1 MPDYSEFPDEDEYE
15 RIIGEANPV
24 YRVDWDSGAP
34 GAGAD
39 AEQIFR
45 WGDGYIVVP
54 SDGEDETVYPTL
66 REAIGESELN
76 YVTGATQEIRSSEL
90 SSEEIAALLQ
100 SREEEGSYHV
110 LINGEPWE
118 GDNSGN
124 FRRAG

>member
-1 MPDYSEFPDEDEYE
+1 MPDYSAFPTEDEYE

-54 SDGEDETVYPTL
+54 SEGEDETVYPTL
-66 REAIGESELN
+66 REAIEESGLN
-76 YVTGATQEIRSSEL
+76 EVLDATQEIRSSEL

-100 SREEEGSYHV
+100 VREEDRSYHI

-118 GDNSGN
+118 GDSSGN